1 MLTAS
6 SIFDKYSTGFFLSF
20 KNLELIRFNLDER
33 KNPVEYLSKINT
45 AVDGVIALLMN
56 EKEEL

>member
-1 MLTAS
+1 MEYVVYLV
-6 SIFDKYSTGFFLSF
+6 LLWVLV

-45 AVDGVIALLMN
+45 AVDDVIALLTKA
-56 EKEEL
+56 KEEL